1 MRSNIKLI
9 TQIALAALFVAASV
23 TIGVLVGPRLVN
35 KDGGGND
42 DSSTSSS
49 LLGSGQEDDSSSS
62 PSLVPSGGPTMLP
75 SQVPTLIQSQVPSVT
90 PVSSSIIDIFD
101 ISRPFSH
108 VYLSLLSDFTTI
120 IHAVVGTIH
129 NAQFRR
135 DRNFSA
141 VQNKDALGTLVSTT
155 STSMKCNASSA
166 RDLTQL
172 WLFFR
177 AVFIGKKK
185 RVSVNIALVVQNV
198 AT

>member
-75 SQVPTLIQSQVPSVT
+75 SQVPTLIQSQVPSVA
-90 PVSSSIIDIFD
+90 PVGSLIIDIF
-101 ISRPFSH
+101 RH
-108 VYLSLLSDFTTI
+108 
-120 IHAVVGTIH
+120 
-129 NAQFRR
+129 
-135 DRNFSA
+135 
-141 VQNKDALGTLVSTT
+141 
-155 STSMKCNASSA
+155 
-166 RDLTQL
+166 
-172 WLFFR
+172 
-177 AVFIGKKK
+177 
-185 RVSVNIALVVQNV
+185 
-198 AT
+198 